1 MPRRSSKSATFPLPQ
16 PTPARDRLGVRVNLT
31 LTPELVR
38 TLDRIH
44 ARTGTGRATMLRE
57 MLEANLATFVTMA
70 DALDLAAEKKLD
82 AFSMLARTMDD
93 LQETA
98 GQLSLDI
105 KRTRRRAM
113 RKQKIP

>member
-1 MPRRSSKSATFPLPQ
+1 MPRRQ
-16 PTPARDRLGVRVNLT
+16 TPAPSLPKPAPDRAGVRVNLT
-31 LTPELVR
+31 LTPELVG
-38 TLDRIH
+38 TLDRISS
-44 ARTGTGRATMLRE
+44 RTGTGRATLLRE
-57 MLEANLATFVTMA
+57 MLEMNLGTFVTMA

-113 RKQKIP
+113 RRKKDAE